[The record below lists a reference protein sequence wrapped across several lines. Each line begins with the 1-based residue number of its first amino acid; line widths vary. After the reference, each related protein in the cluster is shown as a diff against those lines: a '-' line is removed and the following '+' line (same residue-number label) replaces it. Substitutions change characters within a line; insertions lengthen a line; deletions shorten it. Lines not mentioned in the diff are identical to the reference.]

1 MIRISL
7 ILFYNLLAFFQLYKV
22 LLTDHDFSEIKINIG
37 VNPKVVAHVSCF
49 LNTPIPGNYSFW
61 VFLSACVSVPL
72 LYPLLSFRLLH
83 FLNLFCWGFFP
94 SVNKSGSYQ
103 ILLHAVVSKTF
114 CIKTAVCKTRRRWQ
128 AGPAVFPWN
137 MDTPKILEGGGG
149 DWIQIMMM
157 KSGISLHKT
166 DIQEGRLLHKRAFRV
181 GLFVGV
187 GFGLVFIVRG
197 FFPHSE
203 WKCL

>member
-1 MIRISL
+1 MYHASSIRPFRAITHFGF
-7 ILFYNLLAFFQLYKV
+7 FYLL
-22 LLTDHDFSEIKINIG
+22 
-37 VNPKVVAHVSCF
+37 
-49 LNTPIPGNYSFW
+49 
-61 VFLSACVSVPL
+61 VSVFPF
-72 LYPLLSFRLLH
+72 YIPCYHSGSCTFWIC
-83 FLNLFCWGFFP
+83 FVGFFFP